1 MINSSILSDKRIK
14 NPIYYLWTKWNQ
26 PTQEG
31 QDANS
36 WNIFGTPLE
45 ETAQYNEHGLS
56 IPTTVQLCFTEIVAR
71 GLETEGL
78 FRLSGATSEVVQLQQ
93 AFEEQQQQQQQA
105 QPINLSC
112 YDIHSITSFIKKYL
126 HHLPTA
132 VIPVDYHHDFLRLAT
147 LSTEHALPMLMD
159 LIVSLPEQHRDL
171 FRAILLLSSH
181 IQRYAH
187 INMMNPEALAVILA
201 PVCTGLEKTIQI
213 LPKKTAKRNK
223 KLQQHRYYHY
233 QQRLNTQDIQ
243 QLIETN
249 ARWTLLWKWMIENH
263 ERILLS
269 TSTAIMGHTKDRQPF
284 NSSNTRS
291 MPSLRPQQ
299 NKMAASPSS
308 DSSIVGSPEPPPPVP
323 SLLFWSCLATTP
335 TMTTKAAETVTEGTK
350 GLETKPQATRREL
363 HANNNSSNSLISSSA
378 IESQQHPVHYNQQ
391 QHHHHHQYP
400 YDQHN
405 PSSPPRASS
414 RHLNK
419 SSSKINLKTKSSRQS
434 LLSSCQKSSHGILR
448 RLASVS
454 SLR

>member
-26 PTQEG
+26 PTQEDKG

-45 ETAQYNEHGLS
+45 EAAQYNEHGLS
-56 IPTTVQLCFTEIVAR
+56 IPTTVQLCFTEIVSR

-93 AFEEQQQQQQQA
+93 AFEEQQQQQQQQQQEEA

-132 VIPVDYHHDFLRLAT
+132 VIPVEYHHDFLRLAT
-147 LSTEHALPMLMD
+147 LSTEQALPMLMD

-263 ERILLS
+263 EKILLS
-269 TSTAIMGHTKDRQPF
+269 TSTSTKDRQPF
-284 NSSNTRS
+284 NSNNTRS

-299 NKMAASPSS
+299 KKMAASPSS
-308 DSSIVGSPEPPPPVP
+308 DSTIVGSSEPPPPVP
-323 SLLFWSCLATTP
+323 SLRFWSCLDTVATTT
-335 TMTTKAAETVTEGTK
+335 TMTKKAAAATERIV
-350 GLETKPQATRREL
+350 GLETNPTTTTR
-363 HANNNSSNSLISSSA
+363 HANSSNNLISSSA
-378 IESQQHPVHYNQQ
+378 IEPQ
-391 QHHHHHQYP
+391 QHHSQYY
-400 YDQHN
+400 YDQHH
-405 PSSPPRASS
+405 PSSPPIVSS
-414 RHLNK
+414 RQLHK
-419 SSSKINLKTKSSRQS
+419 SSSKINLRTKSSRQS
-434 LLSSCQKSSHGILR
+434 LLSSSNGILR
-448 RLASVS
+448 RLTSVS